1 MIVHGLHAFPAPP
14 PIVWDLL
21 MDVSA
26 LTSCIPGCE
35 RLEPLGDNRYKAV
48 VNVSLAAINGSF
60 DGTVTLAD
68 MQSPTSYTLAIDARG
83 RTGFV
88 HGTAAVTLEDVGAQ
102 TVVAVKADMHIG
114 GPVARVGQRLLGTVS
129 KMMLERFL
137 TCLAGR
143 LQAS

>member
-14 PIVWDLL
+14 PVVWGLL

-26 LTSCIPGCE
+26 LASCIPGCE
-35 RLEPLGDNRYKAV
+35 QLEPLGDNRYKAV
-48 VNVSLAAINGSF
+48 VNVSLAAISGRF

-68 MQSPTSYTLAIDARG
+68 MQSPTSYTLTIDARG

-102 TVVAVKADMHIG
+102 TVVAVKADMHVG

>member
-14 PIVWDLL
+14 PVVWDLL

-26 LTSCIPGCE
+26 LASCIPGCE

-48 VNVSLAAINGSF
+48 VNVSLAAISGSF

-68 MQSPTSYTLAIDARG
+68 MQAHTSSTLAIDARG

-88 HGTAAVTLEDVGAQ
+88 HGTAAVTLEEVGAQ
-102 TVVAVKADMHIG
+102 TVVAVKADMHVG

-137 TCLAGR
+137 ACLAGR
-143 LQAS
+143 LHAS

>member
-14 PIVWDLL
+14 PVVWVLL

-26 LTSCIPGCE
+26 LASCIPGCE

-48 VNVSLAAINGSF
+48 VNVSLAAISGRF

-102 TVVAVKADMHIG
+102 TVVAVKADMHVG

-129 KMMLERFL
+129 KMMLDRFL
-137 TCLAGR
+137 ACLAGR

>member
-1 MIVHGLHAFPAPP
+1 MIVHGLHAFAAPP
-14 PIVWDLL
+14 PVVWDVL

-26 LTSCIPGCE
+26 LASCIPGCE

-48 VNVSLAAINGSF
+48 VNVSLAAISGSF

-68 MQSPTSYTLAIDARG
+68 MQAPTSYTLAIDARG

-88 HGTAAVTLEDVGAQ
+88 HGTAAITLEDVGAQ
-102 TVVAVKADMHIG
+102 TVVAVKADMHVG

-137 TCLAGR
+137 ACLAGR
-143 LQAS
+143 VQPS